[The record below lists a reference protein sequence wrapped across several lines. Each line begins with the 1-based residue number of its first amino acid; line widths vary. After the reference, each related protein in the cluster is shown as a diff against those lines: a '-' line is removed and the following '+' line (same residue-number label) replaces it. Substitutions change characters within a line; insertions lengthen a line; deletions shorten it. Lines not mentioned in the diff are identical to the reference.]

1 MAREVR
7 KAGLGQGADFEF
19 SELSCASDSVLIL
32 EAIPSL
38 LYRKSNKPKKQTNN
52 KQKK

>member
-7 KAGLGQGADFEF
+7 KAGFGQVAGYEF

-38 LYRKSNKPKKQTNN
+38 PS
-52 KQKK
+52 